1 MNKFIRLIIDDIK
14 SNIIY
19 SAAVL
24 LLLTGFTVYGYRGAK
39 FFSDSGVQKNAG
51 YNGPIPHSG
60 YGGRFY
66 HK

>member
-1 MNKFIRLIIDDIK
+1 MNKITTIIK

-19 SAAVL
+19 TSVVVL
-24 LLLTGFTVYGYRGAK
+24 LLLLFTYCNYIGSRYFPGG
-39 FFSDSGVQKNAG
+39 GVQKNAG

-60 YGGRFY
+60 YGVRFY

>member
-1 MNKFIRLIIDDIK
+1 MNSIVEYLK

-19 SAAVL
+19 SIVVAL
-24 LLLTGFTVYGYRGAK
+24 LLGWFVY
-39 FFSDSGVQKNAG
+39 SDYLGSNYFNGSAVQRNAG

-60 YGGRFY
+60 YGVRFY